1 MLQWG
6 IPWLLFTAKIQR
18 LTTFA
23 LMGIWLGL
31 DVGGKRT
38 GIAESD
44 EQSLMAFPRQTILTS
59 ELLNHLKA
67 SYSPHNLNG
76 IIIGEPKRLDGS
88 ETHGTVFAKM
98 VYHKIHLLWP
108 DIIIHWIDERFT
120 SKIAAQAANISGAK
134 SRVKKNKSML
144 DSASACIILD
154 SFLTQNKLK

>member
-1 MLQWG
+1 
-6 IPWLLFTAKIQR
+6 
-18 LTTFA
+18 
-23 LMGIWLGL
+23 
-31 DVGGKRT
+31 
-38 GIAESD
+38 
-44 EQSLMAFPRQTILTS
+44 MAFPRQTILTS

-67 SYSPHNLNG
+67 SYSPNNLNG

-98 VYHKIHLLWP
+98 VYNKIHLLWP

>member
-1 MLQWG
+1 
-6 IPWLLFTAKIQR
+6 
-18 LTTFA
+18 
-23 LMGIWLGL
+23 MGIWLGL

-44 EQSLMAFPRQTILTS
+44 EQSLIAFPRQTILTS
-59 ELLNHLKA
+59 ELLNHLKS

-88 ETHGTVFAKM
+88 ETHGTAFAKM
-98 VYHKIHLLWP
+98 IYNKIHLLWP

-154 SFLTQNKLK
+154 SFLTQKKLK